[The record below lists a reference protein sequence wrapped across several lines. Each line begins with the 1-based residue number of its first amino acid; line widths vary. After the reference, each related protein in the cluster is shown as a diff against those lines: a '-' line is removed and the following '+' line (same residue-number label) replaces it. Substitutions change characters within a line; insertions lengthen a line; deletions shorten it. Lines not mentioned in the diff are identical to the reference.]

1 MIHLVIRFGSLERD
15 YSLSSFNLTG
25 LVHDSL
31 FCYLLLLLYLSSM
44 IHFFHSPFLLYHSTL
59 LHDSDFEF
67 HLPLCMYCLPIF
79 YKSNLR
85 MSIGYLQP
93 LVLYVHEH
101 DRLGSGMLTMETA
114 VILGLYLI
122 AFVDILVV
130 PIATEKVSRIRSN
143 IVWNRWKSTLRARSI

>member
-1 MIHLVIRFGSLERD
+1 MIHFIIRFGSLERD

-25 LVHDSL
+25 LVHESL

-59 LHDSDFEF
+59 LHDSDFQF

-93 LVLYVHEH
+93 LVLNKTYV
-101 DRLGSGMLTMETA
+101 DDMACSLS
-114 VILGLYLI
+114 YLLSVVFPRHAFHI
-122 AFVDILVV
+122 ADL
-130 PIATEKVSRIRSN
+130 
-143 IVWNRWKSTLRARSI
+143 